1 MPKVIEVEG
10 IGKKYAQLLKG
21 INLRTTGALLK
32 AGATR
37 KGRKEIADKIKVSE
51 KLVLEWVNRVDLF
64 RIKGVGEQYSD
75 LLEFAGVDSVPE
87 LSKRRADNLHEKM
100 VETNASK
107 KLVRQLPSE
116 KMIAGWIDQAKSLPK
131 VVSH

>member
-10 IGKKYAQLLKG
+10 IGKKYAQLLEG